1 MCKDYILHTYIH
13 SINIYYIFQDL
24 NSVARVS
31 KIMHQIGTD
40 PFLWTNFNLKVKFKK
55 IETHRVLFIAQ
66 TLGRVIKIDRL
77 RYLNHIDL
85 CDNDLSSVTCTVL
98 GGKQIISLKHHQLI
112 LILFPIPIL
121 GIIVNSVEDCDIGY
135 TDLTADQLHH
145 IFEVMRTKTRLK
157 KLNIR
162 GNCLR

>member
-1 MCKDYILHTYIH
+1 MFKITNIRN
-13 SINIYYIFQDL
+13 ININYSFQDL

-98 GGKQIISLKHHQLI
+98 GETHMIPLQHHLHFIFLI
-112 LILFPIPIL
+112 
-121 GIIVNSVEDCDIGY
+121 
-135 TDLTADQLHH
+135 
-145 IFEVMRTKTRLK
+145 
-157 KLNIR
+157 
-162 GNCLR
+162 

>member
-1 MCKDYILHTYIH
+1 MI
-13 SINIYYIFQDL
+13 
-24 NSVARVS
+24 
-31 KIMHQIGTD
+31 
-40 PFLWTNFNLKVKFKK
+40 
-55 IETHRVLFIAQ
+55 
-66 TLGRVIKIDRL
+66 
-77 RYLNHIDL
+77 
-85 CDNDLSSVTCTVL
+85 
-98 GGKQIISLKHHQLI
+98 
-112 LILFPIPIL
+112 PIPII